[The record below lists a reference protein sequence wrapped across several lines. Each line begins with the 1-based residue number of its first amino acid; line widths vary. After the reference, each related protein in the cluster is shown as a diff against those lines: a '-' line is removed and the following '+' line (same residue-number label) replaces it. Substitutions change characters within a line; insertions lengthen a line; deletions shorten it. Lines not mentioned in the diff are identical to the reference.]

1 MSRRL
6 LVVWAGRHQREPWQ
20 QLCADYRRRIAHE
33 MPIDEQWIKVKGSS
47 EDPARL
53 RKEGEAMQRALPD
66 PCTSIVLDPTGRRLG
81 SEAFT
86 TELMRL
92 RDEWPHPVAFLIGSD
107 LGLDA
112 GVKKSANMRLSFSS
126 MTFSHELARV
136 ILYEQIYR
144 AFSLDRGI
152 KYHRA

>member
-1 MSRRL
+1 M
-6 LVVWAGRHQREPWQ
+6 VVWAGRHQRKPWQ
-20 QLCADYRRRIAHE
+20 ELCADYQRRISHN

-53 RKEGEAMQRALPD
+53 RKEGDAMLRVLPD
-66 PCTSIVLDPTGRRLG
+66 PCVSIVLDPAGRRLD
-81 SEAFT
+81 SEAFSA
-86 TELMRL
+86 ELMRL
-92 RDEWPHPVAFLIGSD
+92 RDEWPHPVVLLIGSD
-107 LGLDA
+107 LGLDPR
-112 GVKKSANMRLSFSS
+112 VKKAATMRLSFSS